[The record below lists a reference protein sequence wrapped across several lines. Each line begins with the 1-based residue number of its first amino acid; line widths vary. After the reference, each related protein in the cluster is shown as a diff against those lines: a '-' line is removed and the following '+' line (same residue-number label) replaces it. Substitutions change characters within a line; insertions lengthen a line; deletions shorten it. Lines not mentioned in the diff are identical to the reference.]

1 MKYDLAMFD
10 FDGTICDTG
19 AGIVRS
25 VQYALKKFG
34 IDEPDQEKLRAFVG
48 PPLRSSFS
56 RFYGFSEDD
65 ALKATEYYREL
76 YSVDGIYQSQL
87 YPGVTAMLDR
97 LRAAG
102 VRCAVASGKPTHMVR
117 LLLDHFDIADRF
129 CFVSGHEG
137 EREQKADIIRYL
149 LESLG
154 HDKAGA
160 VMLGDR
166 ENDAFGAAGADV
178 DFIACEWGYA
188 DPGEFDGYPQ
198 VFSAR
203 TPVDV
208 TGFLIK

>member
-1 MKYDLAMFD
+1 MPKAIFFDL
-10 FDGTICDTG
+10 DGTLTDSG
-19 AGIVRS
+19 PGIMNCAEP
-25 VQYALKKFG
+25 ALAHFG
-34 IDEPDQEKLRAFVG
+34 IQVKHRDELRVFVG

>member
-1 MKYDLAMFD
+1 MPKAIFFDL
-10 FDGTICDTG
+10 DGTLTDSG
-19 AGIVRS
+19 PGIMNCAEP
-25 VQYALKKFG
+25 ALAHFG
-34 IDEPDQEKLRAFVG
+34 IQGRHRDELRAFVG